1 MKKNLDNKREFRRKR
16 TTIISMI
23 EYHKNN
29 KEEIQNNKN
38 LDQDEKDKIIKWE
51 NENINIGERMLGKI
65 DQKL

>member
-1 MKKNLDNKREFRRKR
+1 
-16 TTIISMI
+16 MI